1 MKAEYLLDFIKDEE
15 KEEFKR
21 KQMIESKSKKQF
33 TLTEVRK
40 QFLEIAKELT
50 NEINRL
56 EDLYENGEINIHM
69 PSGEKFEIVEK
80 TLYPTDD
87 KVLFEI
93 KTPES
98 V

>member
-21 KQMIESKSKKQF
+21 KRMIENKSKKQF

-50 NEINRL
+50 DEINKL
-56 EDLYENGEINIHM
+56 EDLYENGEI
-69 PSGEKFEIVEK
+69 PLEEYTKK
-80 TLYPTDD
+80 KD
-87 KVLFEI
+87 VLMELRV
-93 KTPES
+93 KNRQTYLRKN
-98 V
+98 

>member
-15 KEEFKR
+15 KEEFKQ

-50 NEINRL
+50 DEINRL
-56 EDLYENGEINIHM
+56 EDLYEQGKIPLEEFI
-69 PSGEKFEIVEK
+69 KK
-80 TLYPTDD
+80 RD
-87 KVLFEI
+87 VLMELRV
-93 KTPES
+93 KNRQTYLRQN
-98 V
+98 

>member
-1 MKAEYLLDFIKDEE
+1 MKTEYLLDFIKDEE

-50 NEINRL
+50 DEINRL
-56 EDLYENGEINIHM
+56 EDLYKNGEI
-69 PSGEKFEIVEK
+69 PLEEYTRKK
-80 TLYPTDD
+80 D
-87 KVLFEI
+87 VLMELRV
-93 KTPES
+93 KNRQTYLRKK
-98 V
+98 

>member
-1 MKAEYLLDFIKDEE
+1 MKAEYLLDFVKDEE

-50 NEINRL
+50 DEINRL
-56 EDLYENGEINIHM
+56 EDLYEQGKIPLEEFTKKRDALMELRVKNRQTYLRKN
-69 PSGEKFEIVEK
+69 
-80 TLYPTDD
+80 
-87 KVLFEI
+87 
-93 KTPES
+93 
-98 V
+98 

>member
-1 MKAEYLLDFIKDEE
+1 MKAEYLMDFIKDEE

-50 NEINRL
+50 DEINRL
-56 EDLYENGEINIHM
+56 EDLYERGEI
-69 PSGEKFEIVEK
+69 PLEEYTRKK
-80 TLYPTDD
+80 D
-87 KVLFEI
+87 VLMELRVKNRQI
-93 KTPES
+93 YLRKK
-98 V
+98 

>member
-1 MKAEYLLDFIKDEE
+1 MKTEYLLDFVKDEE

-33 TLTEVRK
+33 TLTETRK

-56 EDLYENGEINIHM
+56 EDLYE
-69 PSGEKFEIVEK
+69 SGQMDFEEYIK
-80 TLYPTDD
+80 KKD
-87 KVLFEI
+87 VLMELRVKNRKI
-93 KTPES
+93 YLRKN
-98 V
+98 

>member
-1 MKAEYLLDFIKDEE
+1 MDAKYLLDFIKDEE

-50 NEINRL
+50 DEINRL
-56 EDLYENGEINIHM
+56 EDLYEQGEI
-69 PSGEKFEIVEK
+69 PLEEYTKK
-80 TLYPTDD
+80 RD
-87 KVLFEI
+87 VLMELRV
-93 KTPES
+93 KNRQTYLRKN
-98 V
+98 

>member
-1 MKAEYLLDFIKDEE
+1 MKAEYLFDFIKDEE

-50 NEINRL
+50 DEINRL
-56 EDLYENGEINIHM
+56 EDLYEQGEI
-69 PSGEKFEIVEK
+69 PLEEYTRKK
-80 TLYPTDD
+80 D
-87 KVLFEI
+87 VLMELRV
-93 KTPES
+93 KNRQTYLRKN
-98 V
+98 

>member
-1 MKAEYLLDFIKDEE
+1 MKTKYLMDFVKDEE

-21 KQMIESKSKKQF
+21 KQMIESKSKNQF

-56 EDLYENGEINIHM
+56 EDLYENGEID
-69 PSGEKFEIVEK
+69 FEE
-80 TLYPTDD
+80 Y
-87 KVLFEI
+87 I
-93 KTPES
+93 KKRDALMELRVKNRQTYLRKK
-98 V
+98 

>member
-33 TLTEVRK
+33 TLTETRK

-50 NEINRL
+50 DEINRL
-56 EDLYENGEINIHM
+56 EDLYENGEI
-69 PSGEKFEIVEK
+69 PLEEYTKK
-80 TLYPTDD
+80 KD
-87 KVLFEI
+87 VLMELRV
-93 KTPES
+93 KNRQTYLRKN
-98 V
+98 

>member
-21 KQMIESKSKKQF
+21 KQMIENKSKNQF

-50 NEINRL
+50 DEINKL
-56 EDLYENGEINIHM
+56 EDLYERGEIPLEEYTRKKDVLMELRVKNR
-69 PSGEKFEIVEK
+69 K
-80 TLYPTDD
+80 TYLRQ
-87 KVLFEI
+87 
-93 KTPES
+93 S
-98 V
+98 

>member
-21 KQMIESKSKKQF
+21 KQMIENKSKNQF

-50 NEINRL
+50 DEINKL
-56 EDLYENGEINIHM
+56 EDLYEQGEIPLEEYTKKKDVLMELRVKNR
-69 PSGEKFEIVEK
+69 K
-80 TLYPTDD
+80 TYLRQ
-87 KVLFEI
+87 
-93 KTPES
+93 S
-98 V
+98 

>member
-21 KQMIESKSKKQF
+21 KQMIENKSKNQF

-50 NEINRL
+50 DEINRL
-56 EDLYENGEINIHM
+56 EDLYERGEISLEEYTRKKDMLMELRVKNRQTYLR
-69 PSGEKFEIVEK
+69 KK
-80 TLYPTDD
+80 
-87 KVLFEI
+87 
-93 KTPES
+93 
-98 V
+98 